1 MKAFVALVHRELIEH
16 RGAFLMAPLILVAVM
31 FVPTLISF
39 ATGRVDGR
47 FTGYLFAAAPTRIY
61 EFGFLAFGAAW
72 CVYLIGVLFFYA
84 ADGFSAD
91 KRNNAMLFWK
101 SMPVSDFK
109 MLLAKLTATL
119 TILPATIYAT
129 ALLSALLLFAIA
141 FVSSTLGGV
150 GGMALLGN
158 IALVYVQIALSL
170 ALVLVIGLLWYL
182 PFTGLVGAMATVVGR
197 WAIPLSLLLPGL
209 VAVAEWVVLGG
220 LSPVHTHTW
229 RYLSYRADFQVSQGY
244 IENWFTTEAPFSFT
258 TFASDLI
265 ARTDWVQTGLGAV
278 FAVVVIY
285 FASEYR
291 RRVNDN

>member
-1 MKAFVALVHRELIEH
+1 MKAFAALVHRELIEH

-47 FTGYLFAAAPTRIY
+47 FTGFLFAAAPMRVY
-61 EFGFLAFGAAW
+61 EFGFLAFAMAW
-72 CVYLIGVLFFYA
+72 CLYLIGVLFFYC

-109 MLLAKLTATL
+109 MLMAKLTATL
-119 TILPATIYAT
+119 TILPAMIYGV

-141 FVSSTLGGV
+141 FVSSSFSGGGGLGV
-150 GGMALLGN
+150 LGN
-158 IALVYVQIALSL
+158 VAMVYLQVAASL
-170 ALVLVIGLLWYL
+170 LMVLVIGLLWYL
-182 PFTGLVGAMATVVGR
+182 PFTALVGAMATVVGR
-197 WAIPLSLLLPGL
+197 WAIPLALLVPGL
-209 VAVAEWVVLGG
+209 IAVVEWVVLGG
-220 LSPVHTHTW
+220 LSPAHTHVW

-244 IENWFTTEAPFSFT
+244 IERWFETDAPFSFT
-258 TFASDLI
+258 AFASDLL
-265 ARTDWVQTGLGAV
+265 ARTDWVQIGLGAV
-278 FAVVVIY
+278 FALVAIY

>member
-16 RGAFLMAPLILVAVM
+16 RGAFVLAPLILVAVM

-47 FTGYLFAAAPTRIY
+47 FTGFLFAAAPMRVY
-61 EFGFLAFGAAW
+61 EFGFLAFGGAW
-72 CVYLIGVLFFYA
+72 CLYLIGVLFFYC

-119 TILPATIYAT
+119 TILPAMIYAT

-141 FVSSTLGGV
+141 FVSSSFSGAGGLVMLSHV
-150 GGMALLGN
+150 G
-158 IALVYVQIALSL
+158 LVYLQIALAL
-170 ALVLVIGLLWYL
+170 LLVLVIGLLWYL
-182 PFTGLVGAMATVVGR
+182 PFTALVGAMATVVGR

-220 LSPVHTHTW
+220 LSPVHTNTW

-244 IENWFTTEAPFSFT
+244 LENWFSTDVPFSVSA
-258 TFASDLI
+258 FANDLI
-265 ARTDWVQTGLGAV
+265 ARTDWVQIGLGAV
-278 FAVVVIY
+278 FAIVAIY
-285 FASEYR
+285 LASEYR